1 MTGSLDATV
10 RALADRAEIDDLLTR
25 YTYAVDARELDRL
38 DTVFTPDAHL
48 DYTATGGIAGPFP
61 EVQRWLGEALAS
73 ASHMQHLLGQREAVL
88 DGDTARVRAYFW
100 NPMRF
105 APPEGDPLVMH
116 LGGVYEHD
124 LVRTDAGWRSRR
136 LVEHLLWRR

>member
-1 MTGSLDATV
+1 VDETV

-25 YTYAVDARELDRL
+25 YTYAVDARQFERL
-38 DTVFTPDAHL
+38 DAVFTEDAHL
-48 DYTATGGIAGPFP
+48 DYTATGGIAGPFR
-61 EVQRWLGEALAS
+61 EVQRWLAEALA
-73 ASHMQHLLGQREAVL
+73 AATHMQHLLGQREVEL

-105 APPEGDPLVMH
+105 APPEGEPVVLH

-136 LVEHLLWRR
+136 LVERVLWRR